1 MKFGFRKPSIKKSIK
16 ARTTGR
22 IKRATKKAINPVYGK
37 KGMGFINNPK
47 KAVYNSIY
55 NKTTFGI
62 GDILKSL
69 TKKNKV
75 NNVGIAHLN
84 DNYNSLN
91 QPLDKLI
98 DGKLPFGWVSHYRQF
113 INPRDTKLTQL
124 YITSRNCKNIDAEIQ
139 TLKTFINYYYAYQRE
154 CKSKGECFY
163 KYFEDMHMHCHNST
177 DKDFEFVTPAK
188 ERLNYLQENYERLKT
203 NENILANVKSELLK
217 IIKNNP
223 GILQAELLKKY
234 DPEIKDSI
242 RQELYSLINSKI
254 ITREKSGRSF
264 KLFIS
269 NS

>member
-22 IKRATKKAINPVYGK
+22 VKRTVNKAINPVYGK

-55 NKTTFGI
+55 NKTSFGI
-62 GDILKSL
+62 SDIIKNL
-69 TKKNKV
+69 TNKNKTSSI
-75 NNVGIAHLN
+75 NSGKSGMK
-84 DNYNSLN
+84 YNSTGE
-91 QPLDKLI
+91 PLDKLI
-98 DGKLPFGWVSHYRQF
+98 DGKLPWGWVANYYYF
-113 INPRDTKLTQL
+113 TKPRDNKLYEL
-124 YITSRNCKNIDAEIQ
+124 SIASRKCKNIDTEIKA
-139 TLKTFINYYYAYQRE
+139 LEDFINYYYEYQNE

-177 DKDFEFVTPAK
+177 DKDFESVAPAK
-188 ERLNYLQENYERLKT
+188 ERLKYLQENYGRLKT
-203 NENILANVKSELLK
+203 NENILANLKSELLAT
-217 IIKNNP
+217 IKNNP

-234 DPEIKDSI
+234 NPEIKDSV
-242 RQELYSLINSKI
+242 RQELYSLIKSKS

-264 KLFIS
+264 KLFTP